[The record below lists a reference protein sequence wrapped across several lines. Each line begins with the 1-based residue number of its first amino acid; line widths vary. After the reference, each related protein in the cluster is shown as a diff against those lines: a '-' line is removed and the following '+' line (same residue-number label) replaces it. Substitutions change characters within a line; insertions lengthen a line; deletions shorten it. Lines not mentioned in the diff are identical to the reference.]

1 MGLPA
6 RKIDDLFTYGQYVT
20 WPEEQRWELID
31 GVPYDMTPAPLRYHQ
46 DITGK
51 LFIEIGEFLKG
62 KTCKVYISP
71 FDVRLPEKNERDED
85 ILTVVQPDISV
96 ICDRSKLDKKGC
108 RGAPDFIIET
118 LSAYTSK
125 KDRTI
130 KFETYERFGVKEYW
144 LVYPVKKMVEVF
156 TLGENRKYGRPEFY
170 TEEKSLPCLT
180 LPGLEINLAEI
191 FAED

>member
-31 GVPYDMTPAPLRYHQ
+31 GVPYDMTPAPLRFHQ
-46 DITGK
+46 
-51 LFIEIGEFLKG
+51 EISMRMSTAISSFLKG
-62 KTCKVYISP
+62 KTCKVYQAP

-108 RGAPDFIIET
+108 RGAPDFIIEI
-118 LSAYTSK
+118 LSAHTSK

-170 TEEKSLPCLT
+170 TEDKSLPCLT
-180 LPGLEINLAEI
+180 LSGLEINLAEI
-191 FAED
+191 FTED